1 VRDNLDSWS
10 AWLQLRAAGTVADE
24 RILAEL
30 AGSGRTKRV
39 RLTASERLTWLQ
51 LRAAGE
57 ETDPGILAELA
68 RSGRTRRVRTTAS
81 ERLRVTG

>member
-1 VRDNLDSWS
+1 VY
-10 AWLQLRAAGTVADE
+10 AAGLVHNDGHGPDHGHLVDIEILHADN
-24 RILAEL
+24 
-30 AGSGRTKRV
+30 GMTDWD
-39 RLTASERLTWLQ
+39 ASERLAARVGE

-68 RSGRTRRVRTTAS
+68 RSGRTRRVRSTAS